1 MFDMSKYAIND
12 LLKDFIAKPLILKG
26 TVENLHPDYELN
38 YNIELQSVK
47 IIKDKDVP
55 KESNFKK

>member
-1 MFDMSKYAIND
+1 MFNISKMAIND

-47 IIKDKDVP
+47 IIKDKGVP
-55 KESNFKK
+55 KKRNFAK